1 MQAVIHDKKQYA
13 GKIRSIFVETAGTYT
28 EKELTPEELRQL
40 YTEYF
45 FS

>member
-1 MQAVIHDKKQYA
+1 
-13 GKIRSIFVETAGTYT
+13 VETAGTYT